1 MKSIRL
7 LDLKT
12 TTPLRS
18 QTVYHAVAHA
28 MTRDTPDTI
37 IFVTP
42 SDPYICIGYHQ
53 DLEREVDMAYCQEQG
68 LPILRREVGG
78 GAVYLD
84 SGQVFVQWIFHRE
97 HLPASLE
104 ERFNRYIQPIVAAY
118 QSLGVPAVHRPLND
132 IHVSGKKIGGT
143 GAAQIGA
150 SEVLVGSLM
159 FHFDRAMM
167 AKVLKVPSEKMRDKI
182 VTSLE
187 QYMTTLDE
195 QLPEVPDRQVVQQ
208 RYLEHCS
215 AALGA
220 DIFPGTWSDAEEE
233 MAAEIDRRFLSDEWL
248 YQKGGLRP
256 ASVKIHEDV
265 RVAESAHKAGGGLIR
280 VIARFHH
287 QRIDDISLSGDFTLL
302 PAVAVGAIEQA
313 VRGLEYAGPLLSS
326 RIQEVYTLLNITSP
340 GVTPDDFAAAIRA
353 AAGPEGEG

>member
-1 MKSIRL
+1 MMKSVRL
-7 LDLKT
+7 LDLQT

-28 MTRDTPDTI
+28 MTEDTPDTI

-53 DLEREVDMAYCQEQG
+53 NLEREVDTAYCEEQG
-68 LPILRREVGG
+68 LSILRREVGG

-84 SGQVFVQWIFHRE
+84 SGQVFIQWIFHRE
-97 HLPASLE
+97 NLPATLE
-104 ERFNRYIQPIVAAY
+104 ERFNLYIQPIVATY
-118 QSLGVPAVHRPLND
+118 QALGVQAVYRPIND
-132 IHVSGKKIGGT
+132 IHVDGKKIGGT
-143 GAAQIGA
+143 GAAQIGI

-159 FHFDRAMM
+159 FSFDRATM

-182 VTSLE
+182 ITSLE

-195 QLPEVPDRQVVQQ
+195 QLTDVPDRQVVQQ
-208 RYLEHCS
+208 RYIETCS
-215 AALGA
+215 AALGV
-220 DIFPGTWSDAEEE
+220 DVLPGSWNDAEEE
-233 MAAEIDRRFLSDEWL
+233 MARQIDDRFLSDEWL

-256 ASVKIHEDV
+256 SSVKIHEDV
-265 RVAESAHKAGGGLIR
+265 RVAEATYKAEGGLIR
-280 VIARFHH
+280 VTARFHN
-287 QRIDDISLSGDFTLL
+287 QRIDDIALSGDFTLL

-313 VRGLEYAGPLLSS
+313 VRGVACQVPLLVS

-340 GVTPDDFAAAIRA
+340 GVRPDDFAAAIRT
-353 AAGPEGEG
+353 AAGQET